1 MSAHSRN
8 TGTESIGTGDRVEL
22 ATMIGAIVRQKT
34 AISERDIA
42 LFEKLFKE
50 SHKQAFGLACRMTGN
65 SSEAEDLL
73 QEAYVRAYRFF
84 DRYDRSLPFA
94 SWLYRIMTNAY
105 IDSVRKK
112 NRLRMLSFSQ
122 STHEA
127 PAGFD
132 FADPEASPEY
142 ALMRNALDDTVQA
155 GLLSLPVEFR
165 LAVLL
170 ADVEGLAY
178 EEISEIM
185 QTSIGTVRSRIHRGR
200 QRLREYLVKKNP
212 NKYAEM
218 MS

>member
-1 MSAHSRN
+1 
-8 TGTESIGTGDRVEL
+8 
-22 ATMIGAIVRQKT
+22 
-34 AISERDIA
+34 
-42 LFEKLFKE
+42 
-50 SHKQAFGLACRMTGN
+50 
-65 SSEAEDLL
+65 
-73 QEAYVRAYRFF
+73 
-84 DRYDRSLPFA
+84 
-94 SWLYRIMTNAY
+94 
-105 IDSVRKK
+105 
-112 NRLRMLSFSQ
+112 
-122 STHEA
+122 
-127 PAGFD
+127 
-132 FADPEASPEY
+132 
-142 ALMRNALDDTVQA
+142 MRNALDDTVQA